1 MPDALDPIEAAK
13 RLVEHPGHEGC
24 CPVCRQ
30 AVAESWANLD
40 AIGRTVGAMLADPP
54 PFMRMLM
61 GGRKRGRGAGAPSTD
76 DRGQEALAPAG
87 GPGNESPPA
96 YVQGIGSDPSRPGEP
111 VAQWFPV
118 NDLIHAHPDP
128 EFPETN
134 TQHAHVG
141 GDAPHSHIVEG
152 VSPDGHP

>member
-40 AIGRTVGAMLADPP
+40 AIGRTVGAMLNDPP

-61 GGRKRGRGAGAPSTD
+61 GGRKRGRGQAIGQALEGTPSEEAPPTH
-76 DRGQEALAPAG
+76 
-87 GPGNESPPA
+87 
-96 YVQGIGSDPSRPGEP
+96 VMGIGSDPARPGEP

-128 EFPETN
+128 EFPETQ

>member
-40 AIGRTVGAMLADPP
+40 AIGRTVGAMLNDPP

-61 GGRKRGRGAGAPSTD
+61 GGRKRGRGRDGGQPEPSAD
-76 DRGQEALAPAG
+76 EGEV
-87 GPGNESPPA
+87 PPTH
-96 YVQGIGSDPSRPGEP
+96 VMGIGSDPSNPGVP

-128 EFPETN
+128 EFPETQ

>member
-30 AVAESWANLD
+30 AIAESWANLD
-40 AIGRTVGAMLADPP
+40 AIGRTVGTMLNDPP

-61 GGRKRGRGAGAPSTD
+61 GVGKRGRGKA
-76 DRGQEALAPAG
+76 RGQAESSTVQEDG
-87 GPGNESPPA
+87 SPPTH
-96 YVQGIGSDPSRPGEP
+96 VMGIGSDPERPGEP

-128 EFPETN
+128 EFPDTQQ
-134 TQHAHVG
+134 QHAHVG